1 MRLARPVAGGLLV
14 ACSVALVV
22 LGTYRPEEQG
32 PAVTLVASTLAAL
45 LAGIVASVA
54 VIRPW
59 WGLLCF
65 IAAAPII
72 NVARAQ
78 LWVAGI
84 QLIPATFL
92 LAALGVGILL
102 RRHPSATGAAG
113 QPARA
118 TWATLATW
126 GALAL
131 GGALAVASSLAAHTP
146 IAAANITLHGVVEP
160 MAAFAVVVALRPG
173 AHQAL
178 HALLALAAGV
188 AMATAINLAWLLLVV
203 APTDLYEQRMQ
214 LARLT
219 YFNVGI
225 YASMLVVAIPA
236 AATVLLVERRRRW
249 GGPGRAVAWLTIG
262 LFVVALFLTYTKSA
276 WLSAAL
282 VCALLILLLVRTWR
296 ARTGLLLAV
305 AVVLA
310 VGVPYPLAVL
320 RAALPDAAAAYES
333 FLGSLQGSGRLES
346 WDPDTYEGSG
356 SIGIRVEAIGAAAE
370 MTASSPL
377 LGVGPGEF
385 AREFARI
392 RPASNVPGLQSAH
405 NMLPNLAAEYG
416 LPFALLVGIGLV
428 VVIGSCLSVA
438 RRLTGDARV
447 VATVIGVALIGFLA
461 MASLFGVDLY
471 RAYRT
476 MNTDV
481 VTAALLAGLAWSAAT
496 AWREPRDRR
505 SAWG

>member
-1 MRLARPVAGGLLV
+1 
-14 ACSVALVV
+14 
-22 LGTYRPEEQG
+22 
-32 PAVTLVASTLAAL
+32 
-45 LAGIVASVA
+45 
-54 VIRPW
+54 
-59 WGLLCF
+59 
-65 IAAAPII
+65 
-72 NVARAQ
+72 
-78 LWVAGI
+78 
-84 QLIPATFL
+84 
-92 LAALGVGILL
+92 
-102 RRHPSATGAAG
+102 
-113 QPARA
+113 
-118 TWATLATW
+118 
-126 GALAL
+126 
-131 GGALAVASSLAAHTP
+131 
-146 IAAANITLHGVVEP
+146 
-160 MAAFAVVVALRPG
+160 
-173 AHQAL
+173 
-178 HALLALAAGV
+178 
-188 AMATAINLAWLLLVV
+188 MATAINLAWLLLVV

-249 GGPGRAVAWLTIG
+249 GSPGRAVAWLTIG

-505 SAWG
+505 SAGG